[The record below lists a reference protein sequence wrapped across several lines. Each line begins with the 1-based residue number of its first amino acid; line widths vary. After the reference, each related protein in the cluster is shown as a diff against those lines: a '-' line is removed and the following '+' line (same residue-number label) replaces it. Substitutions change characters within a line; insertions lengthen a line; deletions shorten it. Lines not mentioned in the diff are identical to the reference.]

1 MSVKTPWRLGP
12 HARRGRHHP
21 RRPPRPGHAVAA
33 LADGPVVSAS
43 YDRTLRVW
51 DLARS
56 EAVAVFTLD
65 AIPLTVAID
74 ASGVVAGVYSGRVHF
89 FDVVG

>member
-1 MSVKTPWRLGP
+1 
-12 HARRGRHHP
+12 
-21 RRPPRPGHAVAA
+21 
-33 LADGPVVSAS
+33 
-43 YDRTLRVW
+43 VW

-74 ASGVVAGVYSGRVHF
+74 ASGVVAGVYSVRVHF